1 MSNDSTSL
9 TLHVA
14 PPAILSARSARGYV
28 SLQLETHRE
37 AMERRWRLTPPRVE
51 SKPEPAPMLL
61 PPDERAILELALRR
75 SKAKIAKL
83 IAMCAKARRANGW
96 AGKPLAS
103 ISDIQRI
110 VANKYGVTI
119 PDILSR
125 RIDIQVARPRQ
136 IAIYLARVVTRH
148 SLVEIGKRF
157 DNRDHSTA
165 MHAARTIE
173 RLCAE
178 DILFREEIEDL
189 RKFITG
195 DADFVPMKEPRRPK
209 SRLGGAGVAAGV
221 LTAMQE
227 GATTVAEVAE
237 ALNISVLSVSGGIG
251 QLVRSGRIVHVRLV
265 REMGRQF
272 YIYALSEAQS

>member
-1 MSNDSTSL
+1 
-9 TLHVA
+9 
-14 PPAILSARSARGYV
+14 
-28 SLQLETHRE
+28 
-37 AMERRWRLTPPRVE
+37 
-51 SKPEPAPMLL
+51 MLL

-103 ISDIQRI
+103 VSDIQRI
-110 VANKYGVTI
+110 VANKYGVTV

-178 DILFREEIEDL
+178 DILFREEVEDL

-237 ALNISVLSVSGGIG
+237 ALNISVLSVSGGVG

-272 YIYALSEAQS
+272 YIYALSDQQS